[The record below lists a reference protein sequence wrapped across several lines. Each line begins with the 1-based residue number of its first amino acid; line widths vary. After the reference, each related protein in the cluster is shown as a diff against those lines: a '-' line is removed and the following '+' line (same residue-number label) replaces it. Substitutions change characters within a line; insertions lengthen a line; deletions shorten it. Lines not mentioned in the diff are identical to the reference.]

1 MKTKL
6 AACLALLGAFAFLGA
21 KAVWAQTPNF
31 SQMNG
36 LQPIAPQEN
45 QSFQMSP
52 EDMDFSPTNDMDY
65 QDPNFS
71 LAPQQEEML
80 EFPSNNVQ
88 NSQNVIAEPSPTKN
102 NLGINSLSQAQ
113 TLTDALQQNTSS
125 ANDANAKEPSSES
138 KTWIDQLKQSIPETL
153 EKKSNTKDNAAESG
167 ADQTL
172 ENLVNGTKNINRR
185 SNASVFDISGVMLRM
200 NLAQTQKA
208 LLIRGFKPVSQHL
221 EIPNFIKWRNEEK
234 CRNNGV
240 IGYERV
246 MNCVVEMAKKNGYQY
261 VETAKFTKYDT
272 KEEIEVK
279 FTSNFTQ
286 NKVYRIMYK
295 SMSREIK
302 GSGAKAAYLY
312 NIKVYDFWK
321 KVNQKYGSP
330 DNKEEVSW
338 GLGANK
344 PYMKAATG
352 FLLLEDPMLRELDY
366 TRMSREDQRFMNTDL
381 YSF

>member
-1 MKTKL
+1 MKTKS
-6 AACLALLGAFAFLGA
+6 AVCLALLGAFAFFEA
-21 KAVWAQTPNF
+21 KAALAQAPNF
-31 SQMNG
+31 SQTSG

-45 QSFQMSP
+45 QNFQMSP

-65 QDPNFS
+65 QDPDFN
-71 LAPQQEEML
+71 LAPQQGKL
-80 EFPSNNVQ
+80 DFSYGNIQQQNAPST
-88 NSQNVIAEPSPTKN
+88 PSPTKN
-102 NLGINSLSQAQ
+102 NLGVNSAAQAQ
-113 TLTDALQQNTSS
+113 TLTDALQQNASS
-125 ANDANAKEPSSES
+125 VNDANAAEPSKNS
-138 KTWIDQLKQSIPETL
+138 KTWIEQLSQTIPQTL
-153 EKKSNTKDNAAESG
+153 EKKSAEEQSS
-167 ADQTL
+167 ADETL
-172 ENLVNGTKNINRR
+172 ENLVSGSQNSSRR

-240 IGYERV
+240 VGYERV
-246 MNCVVEMAKKNGYQY
+246 MNCVVEMSKKNGYQY
-261 VETAKFTKYDT
+261 VETAKFAKYDT

-295 SMSREIK
+295 SMSGEIK

-321 KVNQKYGSP
+321 KVNQKYGAP

-344 PYMKAATG
+344 PYMKASTG
-352 FLLLEDPMLRELDY
+352 FLVLEDPMLRELDY